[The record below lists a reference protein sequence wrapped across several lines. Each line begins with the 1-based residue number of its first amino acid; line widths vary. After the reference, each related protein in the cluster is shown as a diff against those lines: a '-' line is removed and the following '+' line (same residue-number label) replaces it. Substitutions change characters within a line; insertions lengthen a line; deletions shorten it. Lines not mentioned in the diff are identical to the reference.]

1 MVYLSLAELGVI
13 LLTIYGSWSAMRSQ
27 QRAHARREDLL
38 VNELLH
44 SVGKPWQRA
53 PVDRQPQ
60 EPIDWEEQMER
71 LTQHYSR
78 FTTSPEQE
86 P

>member
-1 MVYLSLAELGVI
+1 MIYVALGELALLAVVTLGFLSLL
-13 LLTIYGSWSAMRSQ
+13 
-27 QRAHARREDLL
+27 RAQNHSHARREDALL
-38 VNELLH
+38 DKALH
-44 SVGKPWQRA
+44 AAGRPWTPA
-53 PVDRQPQ
+53 PADRQPQ